1 MSQSEAPAPKSDSSL
16 SFAFLLCNMV
26 YSLSFLK
33 SNVTDFVCV
42 TRLDPSQGSLAFCC
56 LQFAI
61 LYYHSVGPCCFSTLL
76 PQRQRFLFTWKY
88 VSQPCHLIAK
98 HCHLLSIVLG
108 HNLSYGN
115 LWEIVNCITIGNL
128 ITKKKSQS
136 QSFSSDEIIIP
147 SSSCGAVSPSQD
159 ALVPVVG
166 PVGRVYK
173 QCEECHSCAFCL
185 HNC

>member
-16 SFAFLLCNMV
+16 SLAFLLCNMV

-33 SNVTDFVCV
+33 SNVTDFVCA

-76 PQRQRFLFTWKY
+76 PQHQRFLFTWKY

-115 LWEIVNCITIGNL
+115 LWEIVNCMTIGNH
-128 ITKKKSQS
+128 ITKK
-136 QSFSSDEIIIP
+136 IP
-147 SSSCGAVSPSQD
+147 IPK
-159 ALVPVVG
+159 LF
-166 PVGRVYK
+166 K
-173 QCEECHSCAFCL
+173 
-185 HNC
+185 